1 MASSVTLLLCS
12 LLLLGTLSAIQA
24 KKSKENLKE
33 ITHKVFFDVE
43 IDGKEAGRI
52 VMGLYGKT
60 VPKTAE
66 NFRALCTGEKGI
78 GKKGKALHY
87 KGSSFHRIIPS
98 FMLQGGDFT
107 HGNGMGGESIYGETF
122 PDENFKL
129 KHTGPGLLSMANAG
143 QDTNGS
149 QFFITTVTT
158 SWLDGRHVVFGK
170 VVSGMDVV
178 YKVEAEGNQSGTP
191 KSKVV
196 IVDSGELP
204 L

>member
-1 MASSVTLLLCS
+1 MVSSVTTLLLCS

-24 KKSKENLKE
+24 KNSKENLKE
-33 ITHKVFFDVE
+33 ITHKVYFDVE

-107 HGNGMGGESIYGETF
+107 DGNGMGGESIYGETF
-122 PDENFKL
+122 ADENFKL
-129 KHTGPGLLSMANAG
+129 KHTGPGLLSMANAR

-158 SWLDGRHVVFGK
+158 SWSGRLNTWR
-170 VVSGMDVV
+170 S
-178 YKVEAEGNQSGTP
+178 
-191 KSKVV
+191 
-196 IVDSGELP
+196 
-204 L
+204 